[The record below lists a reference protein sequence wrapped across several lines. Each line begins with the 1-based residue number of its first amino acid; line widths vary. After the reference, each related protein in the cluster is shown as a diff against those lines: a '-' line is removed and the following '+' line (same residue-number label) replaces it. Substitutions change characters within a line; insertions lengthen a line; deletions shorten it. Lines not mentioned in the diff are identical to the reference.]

1 MLVLGVGDRFIV
13 AWQRAFVKSGEREIS
28 AVFCRILLTRKG
40 GRIYEENGHII
51 EVLSPSL

>member
-13 AWQRAFVKSGEREIS
+13 AWQRAFVKSGEGEIS
-28 AVFCRILLTRKG
+28 EVFCRILLTRKG